1 MERFSTLKEFGQ
13 VVHLSPETLRDRI
26 KEGRLEAV
34 KQYRGG
40 NRDDPRSYRWLVSN
54 EAGIRFIQSEILA
67 AMTATVPRF
76 PGFMRRER
84 DWQGRFLSTRGPWGN

>member
-1 MERFSTLKEFGQ
+1 MDRFSTLKEFGQ

-34 KQYRGG
+34 RQYRGG

-54 EAGIRFIQSEILA
+54 EAGIRFLQSELLSALA
-67 AMTATVPRF
+67 ATTPRA
-76 PGFMRRER
+76 PGWMRRELR
-84 DWQGRFLSTRGPWGN
+84 DRSGRFLPKGGL